1 MARSLSKGP
10 FFQMSLL
17 NAIRRDSKREGVK
30 VTARNNTVI
39 PAFVGARLLV
49 HNGKEFMPL
58 TVREEMVGHP
68 IGDFVLT
75 TKPYSYRATNAN
87 KNK

>member
-1 MARSLSKGP
+1 
-10 FFQMSLL
+10 MSLL
-17 NAIRRDSKREGVK
+17 NAIKRDTKREGVK
-30 VTARNNTVI
+30 VTARNNTII

-49 HNGKEFMPL
+49 HNGKEFKPL
-58 TVREEMVGHP
+58 IIKEEMVGHP
-68 IGDFVLT
+68 LKDFVLT